1 MLPNICNVPL
11 PASPRSIFNELLTQ
25 WAKETSVAQQK
36 KSISDLYRLETK
48 RGITSAQHETD
59 SAAVSVRVV
68 LLIDCSIDK

>member
-25 WAKETSVAQQK
+25 WEKETSVAQQK

-48 RGITSAQHETD
+48 RGITGAQHGTD
-59 SAAVSVRVV
+59 SAAARLRAVF
-68 LLIDCSIDK
+68 

>member
-48 RGITSAQHETD
+48 REITGVQHGTD
-59 SAAVSVRVV
+59 SAGCACACCV
-68 LLIDCSIDK
+68 LIDCLIDK